1 MSDAPRDWLVDPTTF
16 GRPGANDWVPTV
28 TPRDEAECAAARLQH
43 NAAFR
48 VRAFLLSE
56 DRSHGSLAQAL
67 GWRRERLSRVL
78 GGQVWVTLADLEQ
91 VLRECQSSVA
101 GVSWSNTAV
110 QDREAPAR
118 QIVASFLREQL
129 QALEPA
135 ARPQRGMPA
144 R

>member
-1 MSDAPRDWLVDPTTF
+1 MNDAPRDWLIDPTTF
-16 GRPGANDWVPTV
+16 GRPGVSDWVSTV
-28 TPRDEAECAAARLQH
+28 TSRGEAECAAARLQH
-43 NAAFR
+43 NAAFQ
-48 VRAFLLSE
+48 VRAFLFSE
-56 DRSHGSLAQAL
+56 ERSHGSLAEAL

-101 GVSWSNTAV
+101 GVSWSNTAA

-118 QIVASFLREQL
+118 QIVALYLREQL
-129 QALEPA
+129 QTLEPA
-135 ARPQRGMPA
+135 AHAQRGMPA

>member
-1 MSDAPRDWLVDPTTF
+1 MDPTTF
-16 GRPGANDWVPTV
+16 GRPGASDWVPTV
-28 TPRDEAECAAARLQH
+28 TPRAEAECAAARLQH
-43 NAAFR
+43 SAAFR
-48 VRAFLLSE
+48 VRATLLSE
-56 DRSHGSLAQAL
+56 DRSHGSLAKAL

-78 GGQVWVTLADLEQ
+78 GGQVWVTLADLEH

-129 QALEPA
+129 QTLEAPA
-135 ARPQRGMPA
+135 HVQRGTRA